1 MPDDRARPTVPRPTA
16 APKRAAPDPAEPRSA
31 APERAAPSAAITR
44 RSLLGAAAA
53 AGASAALP
61 GIAPG
66 ATPRPPRKA
75 DVIVVGAGLAGLSAA
90 RELVRKGRS
99 VVVLEARDRV
109 GGRTLNHDLGKGQVV
124 EIGGQWVGP
133 TQDRIVALAKQV
145 GIGTFKTYNEGT
157 SIALFEG
164 TKIEYPAAIGFPTL
178 PDDALTEF
186 IGALGALD
194 ALAKDV
200 PRAKPWT
207 AKAAEALD
215 AQTFQTWID
224 AHATKAGTRWGLELA
239 FEAIWA
245 AEPRDVSLLHALFYI
260 AAAGNAKTP
269 GSLIRLSSTGGGAQ
283 ESRLVGGS
291 QKVSIEVARRLGRR
305 VVLGA
310 PVRRIAKSGSTYVA
324 TSDKGDWTAKHVIV
338 ALPPVL
344 AGRIDYRPHLPAH
357 RDHLTQRY
365 PAGSVI
371 KTLAIYDAPWWRK
384 DGLSG
389 QGLAD
394 TGPVRVIY
402 DNTPPSG
409 TPGILLGFIEGDQ
422 ARTWSRRSA
431 KDRRAAVL
439 DSLAGV
445 FGDRARAV
453 KDYAEL
459 DWSAAQWTRGCYAG
473 YLPPGVLTAY
483 GDAIRAPVGRIH
495 WAGTETAT
503 EWNGYMDGAV
513 QSGQRAAREVLAG

>member
-1 MPDDRARPTVPRPTA
+1 MPDAQDPSIA
-16 APKRAAPDPAEPRSA
+16 AV
-31 APERAAPSAAITR
+31 TR
-44 RSLLGAAAA
+44 RSLLRAAAA
-53 AGASAALP
+53 AGAAAGLPGTASAAK
-61 GIAPG
+61 AK
-66 ATPRPPRKA
+66 PRKA
-75 DVIVVGAGLAGLSAA
+75 DVVIVGAGLAGLSAA
-90 RELVRKGRS
+90 RALVAKGKS
-99 VVVLEARDRV
+99 VLVLEARDRV

-133 TQDRIVALAKQV
+133 TQDRILTLGQQV
-145 GIGTFKTYNEGT
+145 GVKTFKTYNEGT
-157 SIALFEG
+157 SIAHFQG
-164 TKIEYPAAIGFPTL
+164 NRIEYPAAIGFPTL

-186 IGALGALD
+186 VGALGKLD

-200 PRAKPWT
+200 SRTTPWT
-207 AKAAEALD
+207 ATGGAQLD
-215 AQTFQTWID
+215 AKTFQNWID
-224 AHATKAGTRWGLELA
+224 ENAVKAGTKWGLQLA

-260 AAAGNAKTP
+260 ASAGNAKTP

-283 ESRLVGGS
+283 ESRFVGGS
-291 QKVSIEVARRLGRR
+291 QKVSIEVAKRLGKR
-305 VVLGA
+305 VVLNA
-310 PVRRIAKSGSTYVA
+310 PVHRIARSGKTYLV
-324 TSDKGDWTAKHVIV
+324 TSDKGTFTAPQVIV

-344 AGRIDYRPHLPAH
+344 AGRIDYTPHLPSH

-371 KTLAIYDAPWWRK
+371 KTLTIFDEPWWRK

-389 QGLAD
+389 QALSD
-394 TGPVRVIY
+394 VGPAKVIY

-409 TPGILLGFIEGDQ
+409 GPGVLLAFIEGDE
-422 ARTWSRRSA
+422 ARTWAKRPA

-439 DSLAGV
+439 DNLALA
-445 FGDRARAV
+445 FGDRAKTP
-453 KDYAEL
+453 KDYVEL
-459 DWSAAQWTRGCYAG
+459 DWSAERWTRGCYAG

-483 GDAIRAPVGRIH
+483 GDAIREPVGGIH

-513 QSGQRAAREVLAG
+513 QSGLRAAGEVLAG

>member
-1 MPDDRARPTVPRPTA
+1 MPAAADRTRPSSTGL
-16 APKRAAPDPAEPRSA
+16 
-31 APERAAPSAAITR
+31 TR
-44 RSLLGAAAA
+44 RGLLGAAAA
-53 AGASAALP
+53 AGAAAALP
-61 GIAPG
+61 AG
-66 ATPRPPRKA
+66 AAAATRSPRKA
-75 DVIVVGAGLAGLSAA
+75 DVVIVGAGLAGLSAA

-109 GGRTLNHDLGKGQVV
+109 GGRTLNHDLGGGQAV

-133 TQDRIVALAKQV
+133 TQDRILKLAGQV
-145 GIGTFKTYNEGT
+145 GVKTFKTYNEGT

-164 TKIEYPAAIGFPTL
+164 KRIEYPAAIGFPTL

-186 IGALGALD
+186 IGALGELD
-194 ALAKDV
+194 ALA
-200 PRAKPWT
+200 AKVSRTRPW
-207 AKAAEALD
+207 ASPNARALD
-215 AQTFQTWID
+215 AQTFQAWID
-224 AHATKAGTRWGLELA
+224 GHTYKPGTRWGLQLA

-245 AEPRDVSLLHALFYI
+245 AEPRDVSLLHTLFYI
-260 AAAGNAKTP
+260 ASAGNAKTP

-283 ESRLVGGS
+283 DARFAGGS
-291 QKVSIEVARRLGRR
+291 QKVSIEVARRLGKR

-310 PVRRIAKSGSTYVA
+310 PVRRIAKSGATYTVM
-324 TSDKGDWTAKHVIV
+324 SDKGAWKARDVIV
-338 ALPPVL
+338 AVPPVL
-344 AGRIDYRPHLPAH
+344 AGRIDYTPHLPSH

-371 KTLAIYDAPWWRK
+371 KTLAIYDEPWWRK

-389 QGLAD
+389 QALSD

-409 TPGILLGFIEGDQ
+409 KPGILLGFLEGDQ
-422 ARTWSRRSA
+422 ARTWAERSA
-431 KDRRAAVL
+431 KDRRAAVI
-439 DSLAGV
+439 DSLASV
-445 FGDRARAV
+445 FGDRARNPKGYV
-453 KDYAEL
+453 EL
-459 DWSAAQWTRGCYAG
+459 DWSAEQWTRGCYAG

-483 GDAIRAPVGRIH
+483 GDAIRAPIGRIH

-513 QSGQRAAREVLAG
+513 QSGVRAAAEVLVG